1 MLVAYIGTMHSQ
13 AVAPRR
19 KRILVVD
26 DEPDCSDLLAH
37 FFRDQYEIVTA
48 SDGMDG
54 MDKAARYQP
63 DLIISDVSMPGLSG
77 VDMVRHIRTRL
88 GLRVPVIFLS
98 ALNEPKDIIAGISAG
113 ARHYL
118 AKPVN
123 LVDLKQ
129 RVARAL
135 GQ

>member
-1 MLVAYIGTMHSQ
+1 MHSQ
-13 AVAPRR
+13 AVVPRK

-26 DEPDCSDLLAH
+26 DEADCSDLLAH
-37 FFRDQYEIVTA
+37 FFRNQYEVVIA
-48 SDGMDG
+48 RDGMDG
-54 MDKAARYQP
+54 MEKAANSQP

-77 VDMVRHIRTRL
+77 VDMVRLIRVRL

-123 LVDLKQ
+123 LADLKQ